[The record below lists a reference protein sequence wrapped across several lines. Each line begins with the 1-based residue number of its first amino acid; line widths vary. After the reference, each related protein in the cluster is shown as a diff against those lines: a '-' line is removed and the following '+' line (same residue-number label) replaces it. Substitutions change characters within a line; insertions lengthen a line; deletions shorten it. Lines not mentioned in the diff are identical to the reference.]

1 MKSRTISLI
10 LVLLISLS
18 TVGPSLASYPEPLRE
33 AATPAAPLKPTF
45 LAGCPMFPPD
55 NVWNTRVDSLPVDV
69 RSSAYITSIGPNTE
83 LHPDFGTVWAG
94 APNGIPYTTVLGTQ
108 PLVTVTFDYSGE
120 SDPGPYPIPPNA
132 PIEGGPDSS
141 GDRHVLVV
149 ESTDCKLYE
158 MWSSYPQSDGS
169 WTAGSG
175 AVFDLRSNTLR
186 PDTWTSADAAGLPIL
201 PGLVR
206 YDEVA
211 SGFITHALRFT
222 AQRTQRKY
230 IWPAR
235 HYASSITDPNVP
247 PMGQR
252 FRLKSSFDISSY
264 PAQVQVILKAFKTYG
279 IILADNG
286 SNWYISGAPDPR
298 WDDDMLSQLSGVRG
312 SDFEA
317 VDESRLMM
325 DPDSGLALGSV
336 TDLSVANAVTGTGAL
351 TATLLWTAPINAI
364 TTTVRY
370 SSVSIADANWSSAT
384 VITNS
389 LPGSATILTAAVPYS
404 SGTAYFA
411 LKSQSASGVWSALS
425 NNAFWPHRDA
435 YLPVI
440 LR

>member
-1 MKSRTISLI
+1 MESRTISLAFA
-10 LVLLISLS
+10 LLLS
-18 TVGPSLASYPEPLRE
+18 FSTFGPSLAFHPMSMDASVEVS
-33 AATPAAPLKPTF
+33 APQGPDAI
-45 LAGCPMFPPD
+45 AGCPMFPPD
-55 NVWNTRVDSLPVDV
+55 NVWNTRVDSLPVDA
-69 RSSAYITSIGPNTE
+69 RSSAFINSIGPTTG

-94 APNGIPYTTVLGTQ
+94 APNGIPYTSVLGTQ
-108 PLVTVTFDYSGE
+108 PFVTVNFGYSDE

-132 PIEGGPDSS
+132 PIEGGPNSS

-149 ESTDCKLYE
+149 ESTNCKLYE
-158 MWSSYPQSDGS
+158 MGSAYPEADGS

-175 AVFDLRSNTLR
+175 AIFDLRSNVLR

-211 SGFITHALRFT
+211 SGVITHALRFT

-252 FRLKSSFDISSY
+252 FRLKASFDISSY
-264 PAQVQVILKAFKTYG
+264 PAQVQAILTAFKTYG
-279 IILADNG
+279 VILADNG
-286 SNWYISGAPDPR
+286 SNWFISGAPDPR
-298 WDDDMLSQLSGVRG
+298 WNDDMLSQLSSVKG

-317 VDESRLMM
+317 VDESGLMV
-325 DPDSGLALGSV
+325 DPDSGLALGNVPDLRV
-336 TDLSVANAVTGTGAL
+336 TNAMTGTGAL
-351 TATLLWTAPINAI
+351 TVTLHWTAPINAV

-370 SSVSIADANWSSAT
+370 SGAPIADANWTSAAVIANLTGNAT
-384 VITNS
+384 V
-389 LPGSATILTAAVPYS
+389 LTTAVPYS
-404 SGTAYFA
+404 DGTIYFA
-411 LKSQSASGVWSALS
+411 LKSQSATGVWSALS
-425 NNAFWPHRDA
+425 NNAFWPTWNI
-435 YLPVI
+435 YLPIV